1 LKTEIGEHVKPRS
14 QYADEAVQLAI
25 AGKWDEAA
33 KLNRVIIES
42 FGADEETQNRLGKA
56 LSELGKLKDAKAA
69 YEAALKLNPMNSIAK
84 KNAARINTLLH
95 QKEGLK
101 VGGTRVDLNL
111 FVEEMGKTIITA
123 LEGASGDICSKVAA
137 GDVAELRIEGD
148 GIMAETA
155 RGLKLG
161 QLEAKLARRLIK
173 FMRGGN
179 RYQGGV
185 TSCDGNSVK
194 LIVRETY
201 QDPKFVGKPS
211 FPMRR
216 KREVEF
222 RPYTKESLLSR
233 GSGVEVFTEDEEEEA
248 LVETPAADDL
258 EEGMHAVEDEV
269 LVDLVGDHPGVM
281 LARQGADQ
289 VQLGPAEHLAGGVV
303 RGVQQD
309 QPGLRGECRP
319 QRRLVDREVRKA
331 QHGCTPRGSGQGDR
345 GGIRVVVRLEHHDLI
360 TRLAQAQDHGSDR
373 FGCPGSDQDLVGGV
387 DGEPVEPSLVLG
399 NRGQQLGDTGSRRI
413 LVAPGADRVDGG
425 L

>member
-1 LKTEIGEHVKPRS
+1 MHHAAPAQVIRSVALKTETGEHVKPRS
-14 QYADEAVQLAI
+14 QYADESVQLAI

-33 KLNRVIIES
+33 KLNRFIIES

-56 LSELGKLKDAKAA
+56 LSELGKLKDAKTA

-137 GDVAELRIEGD
+137 GDVAELRIDGD
-148 GIMAETA
+148 GIVAETS

-185 TSCDGNSVK
+185 TSCDANTVK

-211 FPMRR
+211 FAMRR

-233 GSGVEVFTEDEEEEA
+233 GSGVEVFTEDDEEEA

-258 EEGMHAVEDEV
+258 EEGMHAVEDEAET
-269 LVDLVGDHPGVM
+269 VDFSQD
-281 LARQGADQ
+281 AEADDD
-289 VQLGPAEHLAGGVV
+289 E
-303 RGVQQD
+303 D
-309 QPGLRGECRP
+309 E
-319 QRRLVDREVRKA
+319 DE
-331 QHGCTPRGSGQGDR
+331 
-345 GGIRVVVRLEHHDLI
+345 
-360 TRLAQAQDHGSDR
+360 
-373 FGCPGSDQDLVGGV
+373 
-387 DGEPVEPSLVLG
+387 
-399 NRGQQLGDTGSRRI
+399 N
-413 LVAPGADRVDGG
+413 
-425 L
+425 